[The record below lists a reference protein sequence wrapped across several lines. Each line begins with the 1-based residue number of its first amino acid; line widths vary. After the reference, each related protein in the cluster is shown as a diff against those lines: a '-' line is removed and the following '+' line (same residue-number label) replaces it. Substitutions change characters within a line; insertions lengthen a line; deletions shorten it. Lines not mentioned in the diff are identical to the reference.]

1 MEQMQEKI
9 NNTDQDIVLKIEK
22 LIEEISMLQVERQNL
37 KKEYEDKNGIRNIW
51 NEANNKQKEMI
62 NKKFESNF
70 FCSWKFRIPSII
82 IMTGLVFSIAF
93 PVVDLLSPLI
103 RVLMNHWFG
112 CVAFYLTT
120 GLMSVAI
127 AWGISAASFI
137 PELILMKQKKTELEK
152 LEKLES
158 FDRDAYEELIELEEL
173 LSHSKRKLNAKKK
186 KLSKALEML
195 NQKCILESFQQNQI
209 EQQMVEYY
217 DDMYDAY
224 SFKDVKMNNQNS
236 EMDLQ
241 KEPYTKS
248 SNHNL
253 V

>member
-1 MEQMQEKI
+1 MEQIQETI

-37 KKEYEDKNGIRNIW
+37 KKEYEEKNEIW
-51 NEANNKQKEMI
+51 DEWYEEHGKQRERVEEKYKV
-62 NKKFESNF
+62 NKKRFLNR
-70 FCSWKFRIPSII
+70 KFKIVLML
-82 IMTGLVFSIAF
+82 IMSSLITVIFN
-93 PVVDLLSPLI
+93 LLSL
-103 RVLMNHWFG
+103 
-112 CVAFYLTT
+112 AYLAI
-120 GLMSVAI
+120 GILLSINIICFSV
-127 AWGISAASFI
+127 
-137 PELILMKQKKTELEK
+137 PDLILDKWKKIK

-158 FDRDAYEELIELEEL
+158 FDRDAYEELIVLKKL

-209 EQQMVEYY
+209 EQQMVQYY
-217 DDMYDAY
+217 LDACV
-224 SFKDVKMNNQNS
+224 FKIQNNEDVKMNDQNT

-241 KEPYTKS
+241 KKPYTKS

>member
-1 MEQMQEKI
+1 MEQIQETI

-37 KKEYEDKNGIRNIW
+37 KKEYEEKNEIWDEWYEKNG
-51 NEANNKQKEMI
+51 KEI
-62 NKKFESNF
+62 KRVKKKYKVYQRR
-70 FCSWKFRIPSII
+70 FCNWPFKFVLML
-82 IMTGLVFSIAF
+82 IMSSLVTVICN
-93 PVVDLLSPLI
+93 LLSLAY
-103 RVLMNHWFG
+103 LSFG
-112 CVAFYLTT
+112 
-120 GLMSVAI
+120 I
-127 AWGISAASFI
+127 AVGINFI
-137 PELILMKQKKTELEK
+137 CYFVPDLILDKWKKTELK
-152 LEKLES
+152 KLES

-173 LSHSKRKLNAKKK
+173 LSHSKRKLNTKKK

-195 NQKCILESFQQNQI
+195 NQKCIIESFQQNQI

-224 SFKDVKMNNQNS
+224 SFKDVKMNDQNS